1 MAWSTE
7 EFTRLGNLLT
17 QLQDQGGPVDPESQE
32 YKQVERLLKKLTQA
46 STRSAVAGLTP
57 EAILGDL
64 ERRSELAK
72 KRGETYQSAKETKR
86 QLLQY
91 GQRTERIIRE
101 KIKVMYTSANSSQEE
116 IKDLQEELKV
126 LHKSNKENA
135 AGIAGEEKGAQVA
148 EQILQATLGISKS
161 STDIMGSVKGFAK
174 GLKKSLTASNLF
186 ATAAIRAVELFMAVD
201 GATSAL
207 FKKTGMTGY
216 ATRIVGTGKDL
227 TLAFGAQA
235 ESVSAELFAEVAST
249 RRSFGAMSKEEV
261 DRMVVTAGKLS
272 RLGVSVGAYID
283 LGTFMSKNLDQDLD
297 TQEKTLGMLYGLGK
311 QTKTSPEKM
320 FREVATSLPVYSRYT
335 KGFASV
341 FAGIHLA
348 AQRTNVDVSDLMT
361 LAESLDSKDEALKQA
376 QKFNALLG
384 GQYLNP
390 VELLAADPGEKV
402 KLIAEAYQRANQSL
416 GDIHPRVVR
425 SLYQNFGL
433 DAQQFKNV
441 VNASFETFAA
451 ELAGV
456 SKGTPELMKKVAVDI
471 EQSKSAGE
479 KMENAIAL
487 AFKKV
492 FHKILPFVIDLTKG
506 IVSIVK
512 HMMKYSI
519 FGLAQYLFEEYDESK
534 KREKKR
540 IGVENDGNNLAITGT
555 TMDPS
560 ELPPELAQELID
572 HLYSGKQNKSLKSL
586 SVGPLRGPEGNPIA
600 QDFRNE
606 LFADG
611 TSESERRMTASERK
625 DKDNGIDDVFD
636 VNDTP
641 AAMSTSSR
649 ANPSTQVPTVKGN
662 LETSMQDDVLLSRLA
677 KLRDK
682 IHEYRTKTTKVS
694 LNVGMN
700 NIAEAT
706 V

>member
-32 YKQVERLLKKLTQA
+32 YKQVERLLRKLTQA

-57 EAILGDL
+57 ETILGDL

-148 EQILQATLGISKS
+148 EQILQLTLGISKS
-161 STDIMGSVKGFAK
+161 STDIMGSVKGFQK

-186 ATAAIRAVELFMAVD
+186 ATAAIRAFELFTAVD
-201 GATSAL
+201 GATSGL

-272 RLGVSVGAYID
+272 RLGVSVGAYVD

-297 TQEKTLGMLYGLGK
+297 AQEKTLGMLYGLGK

-348 AQRTNVDVSDLMT
+348 AQRTNIDVSDLMT
-361 LAESLDSKDEALKQA
+361 LTESLDSKDEALKQA

-441 VNASFETFAA
+441 VNASFETYAA
-451 ELAGV
+451 ELSGV
-456 SKGTPELMKKVAVDI
+456 SKGTPELMKKVAEDI

-487 AFKKV
+487 MFKKV
-492 FHKILPFVIDLTKG
+492 FHGILPYVLKLTKG

-512 HMMKYSI
+512 HLLKYNVFS
-519 FGLAQYLFEEYDESK
+519 LAAYLFEEYVQKPVAARK
-534 KREKKR
+534 KRKKAGALDASN
-540 IGVENDGNNLAITGT
+540 IAVESENMLRKNPESPLNNLLGSFRPLPGG
-555 TMDPS
+555 MPMGRDDP
-560 ELPPELAQELID
+560 EEIKVLEER
-572 HLYSGKQNKSLKSL
+572 NT
-586 SVGPLRGPEGNPIA
+586 EIA
-600 QDFRNE
+600 
-606 LFADG
+606 
-611 TSESERRMTASERK
+611 ERK
-625 DKDNGIDDVFD
+625 EQRKRNKEMVLMMVPGYGRPSPYGDSPV
-636 VNDTP
+636 
-641 AAMSTSSR
+641 AMSTSSR
-649 ANPSTQVPTVKGN
+649 ATPSTQVPTVEGKF
-662 LETSMQDDVLLSRLA
+662 ETSMQDDVLLSRLA

>member
-148 EQILQATLGISKS
+148 EQILQLTLGISKS
-161 STDIMGSVKGFAK
+161 STDIMGSVKGFQK

-186 ATAAIRAVELFMAVD
+186 ATAAIRAFELFTAVD
-201 GATSAL
+201 GATTGL

-235 ESVSAELFAEVAST
+235 ESVSADLFAEVAST
-249 RRSFGAMSKEEV
+249 RRSFGTMSKEEV

-272 RLGVSVGAYID
+272 RLGVSVGAYVD

-297 TQEKTLGMLYGLGK
+297 AQEKTLGMLYGLGK

-361 LAESLDSKDEALKQA
+361 LTESLDSKDEALKQA

-433 DAQQFKNV
+433 DAQQFKSV
-441 VNASFETFAA
+441 VNASFETYA
-451 ELAGV
+451 EELSGV
-456 SKGTPELMKKVAVDI
+456 SKGTPELMKKVAEDI

-487 AFKKV
+487 MFKKV
-492 FHKILPFVIDLTKG
+492 FHGILPYVIDLTKG

-512 HMMKYSI
+512 HLLKYNVFSLAAYLFDEYVEKPLAEKRSLEKMEQEKSQDTSDMYLKLQMGTDGDLLSPEQAKI
-519 FGLAQYLFEEYDESK
+519 FADKTESSFGMDAPTQESLINIQTDNAEKLAQMS
-534 KREKKR
+534 
-540 IGVENDGNNLAITGT
+540 
-555 TMDPS
+555 
-560 ELPPELAQELID
+560 
-572 HLYSGKQNKSLKSL
+572 
-586 SVGPLRGPEGNPIA
+586 
-600 QDFRNE
+600 
-606 LFADG
+606 FADKYADQG
-611 TSESERRMTASERK
+611 LIVRGVANAIQYLME
-625 DKDNGIDDVFD
+625 DDSPV
-636 VNDTP
+636 
-641 AAMSTSSR
+641 AMNTSSR
-649 ANPSTQVPTVKGN
+649 ATPSTQVPTVEGKF
-662 LETSMQDDVLLSRLA
+662 ETSMQDDVMLSRLA

>member
-32 YKQVERLLKKLTQA
+32 YKQVEQLLRKLTQA
-46 STRSAVAGLTP
+46 STRSTVAGLTP

-148 EQILQATLGISKS
+148 EQILQLTLGISKS
-161 STDIMGSVKGFAK
+161 SSDIMGSVKGFQK

-186 ATAAIRAVELFMAVD
+186 ATAAIRAFELFTAVD
-201 GATSAL
+201 GATTGL

-235 ESVSAELFAEVAST
+235 ESVSADLFAEVAST
-249 RRSFGAMSKEEV
+249 RRSFGTMSKEEV

-272 RLGVSVGAYID
+272 RLGVSVGAYVD

-297 TQEKTLGMLYGLGK
+297 AQEKTLGMLYGLGK

-361 LAESLDSKDEALKQA
+361 LTESLDSKDEALKQA

-441 VNASFETFAA
+441 VNASFETYA
-451 ELAGV
+451 EELSGV
-456 SKGTPELMKKVAVDI
+456 SKGTPELMKKVAEDI

-487 AFKKV
+487 MFKKV
-492 FHKILPFVIDLTKG
+492 FDGILPFVIDLTKG

-512 HMMKYSI
+512 HLLKLNVFSLAAYLFDEYVEKPLAEKKSLEKMEQEKSQDTSGMYLKLQMGTDGDLLSPEQAKI
-519 FGLAQYLFEEYDESK
+519 FADKTESSFGMDAPTQESLINIQTDNAEKLAQMS
-534 KREKKR
+534 
-540 IGVENDGNNLAITGT
+540 
-555 TMDPS
+555 
-560 ELPPELAQELID
+560 
-572 HLYSGKQNKSLKSL
+572 
-586 SVGPLRGPEGNPIA
+586 
-600 QDFRNE
+600 
-606 LFADG
+606 FADQYADQG
-611 TSESERRMTASERK
+611 LIVRGVANAIQYLME
-625 DKDNGIDDVFD
+625 DDSPV
-636 VNDTP
+636 
-641 AAMSTSSR
+641 AMNTSSR
-649 ANPSTQVPTVKGN
+649 ATPSTQVPTVEGKF
-662 LETSMQDDVLLSRLA
+662 ETSMQDDVMLSRLA

>member
-32 YKQVERLLKKLTQA
+32 YKQVERLLRKLTQA

-148 EQILQATLGISKS
+148 EQILQLTLGISKS
-161 STDIMGSVKGFAK
+161 STDIMGSVKGFQK

-186 ATAAIRAVELFMAVD
+186 ATAAIRAFELFTAVD
-201 GATSAL
+201 GATTGL

-235 ESVSAELFAEVAST
+235 ESVSADLFAEVAST
-249 RRSFGAMSKEEV
+249 RRSFGTMSKEEV

-272 RLGVSVGAYID
+272 RLGVSVGAYVD

-297 TQEKTLGMLYGLGK
+297 AQEKTLGMLYGLGK

-361 LAESLDSKDEALKQA
+361 LTESLDSKDEALKQA

-416 GDIHPRVVR
+416 GEIHPRVVR

-433 DAQQFKNV
+433 DAQQFKSV
-441 VNASFETFAA
+441 VNASFETYA
-451 ELAGV
+451 EELSGV
-456 SKGTPELMKKVAVDI
+456 SKGTPELMKKVAEDI

-487 AFKKV
+487 MFKKV
-492 FHKILPFVIDLTKG
+492 FHGILPYVIDLTKG

-512 HMMKYSI
+512 HLLKLNVFSLTAYLFDEYVEKPLAKKRSI
-519 FGLAQYLFEEYDESK
+519 EKIEQEKSQDTSDMYLKLQMGKDGDLLSPEQAKIFADKTESSFGMDAPTQESLINIQTDNAEKLAQMS
-534 KREKKR
+534 
-540 IGVENDGNNLAITGT
+540 
-555 TMDPS
+555 
-560 ELPPELAQELID
+560 
-572 HLYSGKQNKSLKSL
+572 
-586 SVGPLRGPEGNPIA
+586 
-600 QDFRNE
+600 
-606 LFADG
+606 FADKYADQG
-611 TSESERRMTASERK
+611 LIVRGVANAIQYLME
-625 DKDNGIDDVFD
+625 DDSPV
-636 VNDTP
+636 
-641 AAMSTSSR
+641 AMNTSSR
-649 ANPSTQVPTVKGN
+649 ATPSTQVPTVEGKF
-662 LETSMQDDVLLSRLA
+662 ETSMQDDVMLSRLA

>member
-148 EQILQATLGISKS
+148 EQILQLTLGISKS
-161 STDIMGSVKGFAK
+161 STDIMGSVKGFQK

-186 ATAAIRAVELFMAVD
+186 ATAAIRAFELFTAVD
-201 GATSAL
+201 GATTGL

-235 ESVSAELFAEVAST
+235 ESVSADLFAEVAST
-249 RRSFGAMSKEEV
+249 RRSFGTMSKEEV

-272 RLGVSVGAYID
+272 RLGVSVGAYVD

-297 TQEKTLGMLYGLGK
+297 AQEKTLGMLYGLGK

-361 LAESLDSKDEALKQA
+361 LTESLDSRDEALKQA

-433 DAQQFKNV
+433 DAQQFKSV
-441 VNASFETFAA
+441 VNASFETYA
-451 ELAGV
+451 EELSGV
-456 SKGTPELMKKVAVDI
+456 SKGTPELMKKVAEDI

-487 AFKKV
+487 MFKKV
-492 FHKILPFVIDLTKG
+492 FHGILPYVIDLTKG

-512 HMMKYSI
+512 HLLKYNVFSLAAYLFDEYVEKPLAEKRSLEKMEQEKSQDTSDMYLKLQMGTDGDLLSPEQAKI
-519 FGLAQYLFEEYDESK
+519 FADKTESSFGMDAPTQESLINIQTDNAEKLAQMS
-534 KREKKR
+534 
-540 IGVENDGNNLAITGT
+540 
-555 TMDPS
+555 
-560 ELPPELAQELID
+560 
-572 HLYSGKQNKSLKSL
+572 
-586 SVGPLRGPEGNPIA
+586 
-600 QDFRNE
+600 
-606 LFADG
+606 FADKYADQG
-611 TSESERRMTASERK
+611 LIVRGVANAIQYLME
-625 DKDNGIDDVFD
+625 DDSPV
-636 VNDTP
+636 
-641 AAMSTSSR
+641 AMNTSSR
-649 ANPSTQVPTVKGN
+649 ATPSTQVPTVEGKF
-662 LETSMQDDVLLSRLA
+662 ETSMQDDVMLSRLA